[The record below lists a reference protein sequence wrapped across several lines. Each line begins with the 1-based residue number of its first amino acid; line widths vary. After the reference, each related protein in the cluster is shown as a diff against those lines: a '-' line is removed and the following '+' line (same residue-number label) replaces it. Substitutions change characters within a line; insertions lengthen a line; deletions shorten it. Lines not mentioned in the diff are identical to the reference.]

1 MESYA
6 GGVASS
12 TATPS
17 EDTALL
23 RDRRRRHS
31 YHVPRR
37 LSCDYQDADTVFI
50 RVSLTLEDFSGYQV
64 RSNSTLG
71 RTISCRTRAPDVMD

>member
-1 MESYA
+1 MTVESYPEA
-6 GGVASS
+6 VSS
-12 TATPS
+12 SAATPG

-31 YHVPRR
+31 YHAPRK

-50 RVSLTLEDFSGYQV
+50 RVSIPQSRRFCVLRF
-64 RSNSTLG
+64 
-71 RTISCRTRAPDVMD
+71 

>member
-1 MESYA
+1 MTCTASSMTVESYPEA
-6 GGVASS
+6 VSSS
-12 TATPS
+12 TSTPG

-37 LSCDYQDADTVFI
+37 LSSDYQDADTVFI
-50 RVSLTLEDFSGYQV
+50 RVSI
-64 RSNSTLG
+64 RSCMG
-71 RTISCRTRAPDVMD
+71 FEVPHF